1 MIFDLHECLDD
12 AAERAG
18 VELRTGY
25 DFKTARRSVAL
36 LLREWSNRG
45 FNLYSIAEGAI
56 TLDPAAL
63 TPTEYLLP
71 ADIIDITDAVI
82 RTGAGTAQQ
91 LDISMARVSIPQYYN
106 TPSKLQQG
114 RPSQFYVK
122 RGVAP
127 SVIVWTAPDQEYEMV
142 YWYLKMLTEPAQGGE
157 VPALPDRWTPA
168 FIAGVAYQLA
178 MKRNTDRLMKCEQ
191 EYNKQLE
198 LAQDEDRDRAN
209 LRIAPYSYR
218 VSR

>member
-1 MIFDLHECLDD
+1 MLFDLHEIAED

-25 DFKTARRSVAL
+25 DFKTFRRSVAL

-45 FNLYSIAEGAI
+45 FNLYSIEEGVI
-56 TLDPAAL
+56 VLDPMAAN
-63 TPTEYLLP
+63 PTEYTLP

-82 RTGAGTAQQ
+82 RTSPGTTQQ
-91 LDISMARVSIPQYYN
+91 MDVSMARVSIPQYYN
-106 TPSKLQQG
+106 TPSKLQTG

-122 RGVAP
+122 RGVSP
-127 SVIVWTAPDQEYEMV
+127 SVVVWTAPDQVYEMV
-142 YWYLKMLTEPAQGGE
+142 YWYMKMLAEPTSGAG
-157 VPALPDRWTPA
+157 VPAVPDRWVPA
-168 FIAGVAYQLA
+168 FVAGIAYQLA
-178 MKRNTDRLMKCEQ
+178 VKRGTNRLGQCEKD
-191 EYNKQLE
+191 YLTQLQ

-209 LRIAPYSYR
+209 LRVAPYTYR